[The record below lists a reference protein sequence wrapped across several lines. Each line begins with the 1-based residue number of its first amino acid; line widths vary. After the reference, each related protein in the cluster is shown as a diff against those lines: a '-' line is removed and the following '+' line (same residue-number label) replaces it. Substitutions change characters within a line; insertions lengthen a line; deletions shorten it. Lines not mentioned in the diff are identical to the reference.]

1 MLRVLTTVALAGF
14 LANAALADVDLPLS
28 GDNTKITFVGS
39 KPNGKHEGGFKKL
52 TGSAKFEPADVSSL
66 KLSVE
71 IDMTSLYTDNEK
83 LTGHLKSPDFFG
95 VKYNPKAKFVSTK
108 VEKSGDGYTVTGNF
122 TLNGKTKSLSF
133 PAKILP
139 SADGLVLSS
148 SFSINRNDW
157 GISYGKGKIDD
168 QVSLTISLKAK
179 K

>member
-52 TGSAKFEPADVSSL
+52 TGSAKFEPADASSL

-95 VKYNPKAKFVSTK
+95 VKSNPKAKFVSTK